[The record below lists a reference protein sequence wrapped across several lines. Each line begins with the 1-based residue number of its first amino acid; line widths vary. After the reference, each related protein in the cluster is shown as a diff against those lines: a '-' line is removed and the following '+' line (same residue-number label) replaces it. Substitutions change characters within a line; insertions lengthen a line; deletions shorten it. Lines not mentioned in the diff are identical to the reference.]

1 VAVTG
6 KVPSNAT
13 VWLAGIC
20 LQLRKSNYS
29 SCLPPNPCFLP
40 TISRACLPACLPAC
54 LQLGG
59 GRTTTGMVIGS
70 LLRMKLNGAQL
81 ELGGPGGLVGQ
92 ASATVGHMDEDV
104 GGCSPRG
111 GSDDDDEQQQQQQ
124 GQQQQQQQRGV
135 QQQLSS
141 APSLFRGASSHGLDA
156 ALAAMRRADEGG
168 DGGGGGGGE
177 EAAEEGGQVRPAA
190 AERQGC

>member
-1 VAVTG
+1 MPQSGLPESACSS
-6 KVPSNAT
+6 SNQVIRLVSLLTPA
-13 VWLAGIC
+13 
-20 LQLRKSNYS
+20 
-29 SCLPPNPCFLP
+29 SCLLFPG
-40 TISRACLPACLPAC
+40 PAC

-81 ELGGPGGLVGQ
+81 ELGAPGGLVGQ
-92 ASATVGHMDEDV
+92 ASATVGPMDEDV

-111 GSDDDDEQQQQQQ
+111 GSDDDDE
-124 GQQQQQQQRGV
+124 QQQQQQQRGV

-168 DGGGGGGGE
+168 DGGGDGGGE